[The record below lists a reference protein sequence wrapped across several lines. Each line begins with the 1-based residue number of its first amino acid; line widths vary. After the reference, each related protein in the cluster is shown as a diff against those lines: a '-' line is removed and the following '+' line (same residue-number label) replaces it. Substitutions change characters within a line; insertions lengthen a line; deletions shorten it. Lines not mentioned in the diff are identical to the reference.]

1 MKLSLR
7 LERELKTLDALEDL
21 GYTCRNLGDLYKVG
35 HPYQDLEKALKLY
48 QKAYDIFRE
57 ADCRKQ
63 TTESMENVQIC
74 QECLADICFVAGIA
88 CLGFCGTVFD
98 PSGAQTTLFGLARQ
112 IHEGGIIPDIS
123 MSVPVIWQQGL
134 GSWLALFAPLLVSF
148 GYIVTLSAALCLAAS
163 CSWQGTHYL
172 GSC

>member
-74 QECLADICFVAGIA
+74 QECLADIWLIKKLPHRGS
-88 CLGFCGTVFD
+88 LYGFIVPSVFREN
-98 PSGAQTTLFGLARQ
+98 LRQ
-112 IHEGGIIPDIS
+112 
-123 MSVPVIWQQGL
+123 SVP
-134 GSWLALFAPLLVSF
+134 
-148 GYIVTLSAALCLAAS
+148 AS
-163 CSWQGTHYL
+163 PGCVRKFPYHPDCRG
-172 GSC
+172 